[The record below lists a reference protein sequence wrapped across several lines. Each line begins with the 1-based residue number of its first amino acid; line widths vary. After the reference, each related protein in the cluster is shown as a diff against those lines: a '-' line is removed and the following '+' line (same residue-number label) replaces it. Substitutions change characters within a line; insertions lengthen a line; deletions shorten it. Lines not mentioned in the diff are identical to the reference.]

1 MYPQTLAAA
10 GCTCWRC
17 EDRTD
22 HRGRS
27 HHLIRVDSAS
37 LTLCI
42 SAMRNGDILASPRV
56 KRTAAM
62 SMATH
67 AVDDMY
73 SGCNGSM
80 SRQVTDSYFE
90 RENSGAFARVW
101 RKAEP
106 CANKRLREKSEGDE
120 ALTKNHLRAICVYT
134 ANHEHFYK
142 TFNDH
147 VRSDMSKYT
156 TSFPFH
162 SLHFWLTSAV
172 QILSDNMKCHTTYR
186 RTELQFTAQVGHV
199 VRFGFFASSS
209 FKTSLTHFGHK
220 TCFQIKTCAGA
231 FLKHYSAIRLEEQEV
246 LIPPYE
252 MFRVTMGPPG
262 KGLGDSGSHLW
273 CCLLGWGRG
282 SHHVWMMESGVRN
295 QVSFVVKY
303 INASLLRIYSLVYV
317 CWETEFVH
325 IQKLV

>member
-1 MYPQTLAAA
+1 
-10 GCTCWRC
+10 
-17 EDRTD
+17 
-22 HRGRS
+22 
-27 HHLIRVDSAS
+27 
-37 LTLCI
+37 
-42 SAMRNGDILASPRV
+42 MRNGDMLLLGLLLCWTLPVDSMKIRVSLASPRV
-56 KRTAAM
+56 KRTASM

-262 KGLGDSGSHLW
+262 KGLGD
-273 CCLLGWGRG
+273 CD
-282 SHHVWMMESGVRN
+282 
-295 QVSFVVKY
+295 
-303 INASLLRIYSLVYV
+303 I
-317 CWETEFVH
+317 VH
-325 IQKLV
+325 ILQSAGVHSNVNCKAAYASHSRASTGRAK